1 MFVPN
6 FILNR
11 KSNLIY
17 LLSLGI
23 KAESP
28 LIFDKQSYDI
38 TFPCE
43 EDLVCFNIRHLRT
56 SQISD
61 YIAVVTN
68 GKIQVAESE
77 EENSKC
83 TLQLEDNTYL
93 DSEHHSCQKSPEVF
107 PPHNGE
113 YIEN

>member
-1 MFVPN
+1 M
-6 FILNR
+6 LNS

-17 LLSLGI
+17 RLSLGI
-23 KAESP
+23 KAASP
-28 LIFDKQSYDI
+28 LIFDGQGYDI

-61 YIAVVTN
+61 YIAVVAN
-68 GKIQVAESE
+68 GKIQVANSE

-83 TLQLEDNTYL
+83 TLQIADNTYEG
-93 DSEHHSCQKSPEVF
+93 SEHHSCQKGPEVF
-107 PPHNGE
+107 PPHNGV
-113 YIEN
+113 YI